1 MTPREVLALCRE
13 REIRAVD
20 LRFMDFPGTQKHFT
34 IPFKALTERSF
45 EEGFGFDGS
54 SMRGWQAINE
64 SDMLVVPEPETA
76 IVDPFMSHTLTLIC
90 NIQDPI
96 TREDYAK
103 DPRNVAR
110 KAENYMKSTGLADA
124 AQFGP
129 EAEFFVFDDVWFDQN
144 EHESYYHVESIEGQW
159 TRGRPLDRGMFDRGP
174 AESTSSEVRG
184 SRIAD
189 RGSQSNAGYK
199 VRYKEGYFPVPP
211 TDTLQDLRT
220 EMMLTLME
228 CGIEVEA
235 QHHEVATAGQCEI
248 DMKYGPLVRTADN
261 LLRYKYVV
269 KNVAAR
275 HGKTATFMP
284 KPLWNDNGS
293 GLHLHFSLWKN
304 ERPLFA
310 GGGYGGLSDMAVFAM
325 GGLLKHAHALLAF
338 CCPTTNSYKRL
349 LPGFEA
355 PINLTYSFRNRS
367 AAIRI
372 PVHTPRAESK
382 RIEFRC
388 PDSSSNPY
396 LAMAAVLM
404 AALDGIQNR
413 TDPGRPLDKDI
424 YDLTPEELEGVPR
437 TPVSLEESLAALRAD
452 HDFLLRGDVF
462 TEDVIDT
469 WIWYKTANECEALR
483 QRPHPYE
490 FAMYYDI

>member
-13 REIRAVD
+13 RQVKAVD

-34 IPFKALTERSF
+34 IPASGLTEKSF
-45 EEGFGFDGS
+45 EEGFSFDGS

-64 SDMLVVPEPETA
+64 SDMLVVPQADTA
-76 IVDPFMSHTLTLIC
+76 VIDPFMQNTLAVTC

-110 KAENYMKSTGLADA
+110 KAANYMKSTGLADTA
-124 AQFGP
+124 LFGA
-129 EAEFFVFDDVWFDQN
+129 EAEFFIFDSVRFDQN
-144 EHESYYHVESIEGQW
+144 EHESYYHIDSAEGQW
-159 TRGRPLDRGMFDRGP
+159 NRGTASVNG
-174 AESTSSEVRG
+174 AANT
-184 SRIAD
+184 
-189 RGSQSNAGYK
+189 GYK
-199 VRYKEGYFPVPP
+199 IRYKEGYFPVPP
-211 TDTLQDLRT
+211 TDTLQDVRT
-220 EMMLTLME
+220 EIMLALME
-228 CGIEVEA
+228 CGIEVEG

-248 DMKYGPLVRTADN
+248 DMKYGPLLKMADN

-293 GLHLHFSLWKN
+293 GLHLHLSLWKN
-304 ERPLFA
+304 GESLFT
-310 GGGYGGLSDMAVFAM
+310 GTGYGGLSDMAMYAM
-325 GGLLKHAHALLAF
+325 GGILKHTPALMAF
-338 CCPTTNSYKRL
+338 CNPTTNSYKRL
-349 LPGFEA
+349 VPGFEA
-355 PINLTYSFRNRS
+355 PINLTYSYRNRS

-372 PVHTPRAESK
+372 PVHSHGPGAK
-382 RIEFRC
+382 RFEYRI
-388 PDSSSNPY
+388 PDPTANPY
-396 LAMAAVLM
+396 LAMSAVLM
-404 AALDGIQNR
+404 AAIDGIQSKIA
-413 TDPGRPLDKDI
+413 PGPPLDKDI
-424 YDLTPEELEGVPR
+424 YDLQPDELDEIPRVPR
-437 TPVSLEESLAALRAD
+437 SLEESLQALRHD

-469 WIWYKTANECEALR
+469 WIWFKTEQEVEAVR

-490 FAMYYDI
+490 FAIYYDA

>member
-1 MTPREVLALCRE
+1 MTPREVLALIRE
-13 REIRAVD
+13 REIQAVD

-34 IPFKALTERSF
+34 VPANKLTEQSF
-45 EEGFGFDGS
+45 DRGFSFDGS

-64 SDMLVVPEPETA
+64 SDMLVVPESSTA
-76 IVDPFMSHTLTLIC
+76 FVDPFMSRTLVLTC

-110 KAENYMKSTGLADA
+110 KAESYMRSTGLADEA
-124 AQFGP
+124 IFGP
-129 EAEFFVFDDVWFDQN
+129 EAEFFVFDNVRFDQN
-144 EHESYYHVESIEGQW
+144 EHEGYYHIESCEGEW
-159 TRGRPLDRGMFDRGP
+159 MRGQRREAGQSNG
-174 AESTSSEVRG
+174 G
-184 SRIAD
+184 
-189 RGSQSNAGYK
+189 QSNAGYSL
-199 VRYKEGYFPVPP
+199 RRKEGYLPIPP
-211 TDTLQDLRT
+211 ADTLQALRT
-220 EMMLTLME
+220 EMMVALQ
-228 CGIEVEA
+228 EVGVEVDA
-235 QHHEVATAGQCEI
+235 HHHETSSGGQCEI
-248 DMKYGPLVRTADN
+248 DIKHGPLVRTADA
-261 LLRYKYVV
+261 LLVYKYIV

-293 GLHLHFSLWKN
+293 GLNLQLSMFNHGQS
-304 ERPLFA
+304 LFA
-310 GGGYGGLSDMAVFAM
+310 GSGYGGLSDTAMFAI
-325 GGLLKHAHALLAF
+325 GGVLKHAPAVLAF

-349 LPGFEA
+349 IPGFDA
-355 PINLTYSFRNRS
+355 PINLSYSYRNRS

-372 PVHTPRAESK
+372 PAHSPNADEK
-382 RIEFRC
+382 CFEFRC

-396 LAMAAVLM
+396 LAMSAVLM

-413 TDPGRPLDKDI
+413 IHPGQPLDKDI
-424 YDLTPEELEGVPR
+424 YDLDPVELVDVRKTPI
-437 TPVSLEESLAALRAD
+437 SLEQSLEALRAD

-462 TEDVIDT
+462 TDDVIDT
-469 WIWYKTANECEALR
+469 WIWYKTEHEIEAIR

>member
-1 MTPREVLALCRE
+1 MLALCRE
-13 REIRAVD
+13 RDLRAVD

-34 IPFKALTERSF
+34 VPVTVLSEKSF
-45 EEGFGFDGS
+45 DEGFGFDGS
-54 SMRGWQAINE
+54 SIRGWQAINE
-64 SDMLVVPEPETA
+64 SDMLVVPEAGTA
-76 IVDPFMSHTLTLIC
+76 FVDPFMKQTLVMTC

-110 KAENYMKSTGLADA
+110 KAENYLRLSGLAET

-129 EAEFFVFDDVWFDQN
+129 EAEFFVFDQVRFDQN
-144 EHESYYHVESIEGQW
+144 EHEAYYHVESAEGQW
-159 TRGRPLDRGMFDRGP
+159 TRGQN
-174 AESTSSEVRG
+174 SSVG
-184 SRIAD
+184 
-189 RGSQSNAGYK
+189 NAGHK
-199 VRYKEGYFPVPP
+199 IRYKEGYFPVPP
-211 TDTLQDLRT
+211 MDTLQDLRS
-220 EMMLTLME
+220 EIMFILQD

-248 DMKYGPLVRTADN
+248 DMRYSSLLQTADH
-261 LLRYKYVV
+261 LLLYKYVV

-304 ERPLFA
+304 NNNLFA
-310 GGGYGGLSDMAVFAM
+310 GSGYAGLSETALFAI
-325 GGLLKHAHALLAF
+325 GGILKHAPAILAF

-349 LPGFEA
+349 VPGFEA
-355 PINLTYSFRNRS
+355 PINLTYSSRNRS

-372 PVHTPRAESK
+372 PVHTPHAANK
-382 RIEFRC
+382 RFEFRC
-388 PDSSSNPY
+388 PDASANGY
-396 LAMAAVLM
+396 LAMSAMLM
-404 AALDGIQNR
+404 AAIDGIQHR
-413 TDPGRPLDKDI
+413 IDPGRPLDKDI
-424 YDLTPEELEGVPR
+424 YDLGPDELADVPQTPR
-437 TPVSLEESLAALRAD
+437 SLEESLSALRRD

-469 WIWYKTANECEALR
+469 WIWYKSEKEVEALR
-483 QRPHPYE
+483 QRPHPFE
-490 FAMYYDI
+490 FAMYYDA